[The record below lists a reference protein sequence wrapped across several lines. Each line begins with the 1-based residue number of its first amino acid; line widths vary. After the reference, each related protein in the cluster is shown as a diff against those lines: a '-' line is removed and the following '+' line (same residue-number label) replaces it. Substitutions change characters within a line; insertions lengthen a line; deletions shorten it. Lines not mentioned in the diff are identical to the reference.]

1 MSPVAG
7 SPRDDTTVRLG
18 PVWVALVRR
27 PRLVVRSRLHCV
39 DLSVELVL
47 RFSRDVGFLVEA
59 PAGRAA
65 APGTFDPTYLVDAA
79 GKLMML
85 KMRRDYK
92 EQQGAR
98 YSVRAFHE
106 AVLAQGSA
114 PFWAHRR
121 LLLNETTDTSLE

>member
-1 MSPVAG
+1 MMSQEQNDLIT
-7 SPRDDTTVRLG
+7 RTG
-18 PVWVALVRR
+18 PK
-27 PRLVVRSRLHCV
+27 
-39 DLSVELVL
+39 
-47 RFSRDVGFLVEA
+47 
-59 PAGRAA
+59 
-65 APGTFDPTYLVDAA
+65 DAA

-98 YSVRAFHE
+98 YSVRAFHD

-121 LLLNETTDTSLE
+121 LLLNETADASLE